1 MKRIFKIGIVLAS
14 IVFVGYILVTIKK
27 EISQNR
33 ESGYISELGYCEGM
47 TFHVQ
52 NYICWNGMLIFDDSI
67 YYMDNGIY
75 KKSDETISEL
85 FGLSTENLVYK
96 MKQCDQYIVM
106 LDKSGGDFLIY
117 DMDSKKA
124 FRHSA
129 YCDSVISDIW
139 YVCNGRI
146 YYMANETLVSMD
158 LVTGD
163 NKKLYS
169 LSDKEMSDDC
179 ILSDAFSIRGDE
191 SVIIA
196 VYHIDTGTSEFKR
209 IEFDAD
215 WSVSETTIGKISG
228 YEYVYTLQY
237 NSHGL
242 FLLQEPYDK
251 KKGSEILCF
260 KDNGEMERIN
270 IPSLYGLL
278 LSDKGYILCNNAEK
292 AVKDRKSMEVIESLA
307 FYGFN
312 GNLLGQCSLP
322 DTDRLDQEYTIEGII
337 YHDNQITALYVQKD
351 TDELYISQA
360 RVGSMR

>member
-14 IVFVGYILVTIKK
+14 IVFVGYILVTIEK

-75 KKSDETISEL
+75 KKSDKTISEL

-106 LDKSGGDFLIY
+106 LDKSEGDFLIY

-169 LSDKEMSDDC
+169 LSDKEMSNDC
-179 ILSDAFSIRGDE
+179 ILTDASSIRDDE

-209 IEFDAD
+209 IEFYAD
-215 WSVSETTIGKISG
+215 WSVSEMTIGKIS
-228 YEYVYTLQY
+228 
-237 NSHGL
+237 
-242 FLLQEPYDK
+242 
-251 KKGSEILCF
+251 
-260 KDNGEMERIN
+260 
-270 IPSLYGLL
+270 PSLYGLL

-292 AVKDRKSMEVIESLA
+292 TVKDRRSEEVIESLA
-307 FYGFN
+307 FYDFN
-312 GNLLGQCSLP
+312 GNLLGQCLLP
-322 DTDRLDQEYTIEGII
+322 DTDGLDQEYTIEGII

-360 RVGSMR
+360 NIVL